1 LPVSS
6 ANAALEISVEILKII
21 PIFFNINIS
30 FLNKSK
36 LMLKVEEDNSKCIN
50 GQRFALTDI
59 GITQYKLFSII
70 FITIVN

>member
-1 LPVSS
+1 
-6 ANAALEISVEILKII
+6 
-21 PIFFNINIS
+21 
-30 FLNKSK
+30 
-36 LMLKVEEDNSKCIN
+36 MLKVEEDNSKCIN

>member
-1 LPVSS
+1 VSS

-36 LMLKVEEDNSKCIN
+36 LMLEVKEDNSKCIN
-50 GQRFALTDI
+50 GQRFALMDI
-59 GITQYKLFSII
+59 GMHEILLS
-70 FITIVN
+70 